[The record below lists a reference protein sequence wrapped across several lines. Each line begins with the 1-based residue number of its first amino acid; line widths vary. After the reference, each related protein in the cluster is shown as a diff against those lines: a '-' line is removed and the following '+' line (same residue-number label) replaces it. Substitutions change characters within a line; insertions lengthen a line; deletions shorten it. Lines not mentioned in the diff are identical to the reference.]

1 MVTWLAALVLAQEGR
16 DGLSA
21 TQIVD
26 MGYSAWYESYMK
38 TRDENTVNMVEANMV
53 YRDALREVNDA
64 AILRLPLSQGDRLFA
79 LRTDLESISND
90 STTVGYFITGGGTI
104 WSLIH
109 SGNAVECETFLQ
121 RTLRG
126 DKLPQRPQSD
136 VWARYR
142 QLRTN
147 VSSKNEGEYRQ
158 GSKQEAQAALQ
169 SLSETIQRTAGR
181 VMNQP
186 QAERER
192 IFAKIYSL
200 LDSSSM

>member
-1 MVTWLAALVLAQEGR
+1 MVTWLAALVLAQDGR
-16 DGLSA
+16 GGLSA

-26 MGYSAWYESYMK
+26 MGYSAWYKSYMR
-38 TRDENTVNMVEANMV
+38 THDENTVNMVEANMI
-53 YRDALREVNDA
+53 YRDALREVNDS
-64 AILRLPLSQGDRLFA
+64 AILRLPLNQGDKFFA
-79 LRTDLESISND
+79 LRKELESISDD

-121 RTLRG
+121 QTLRG

-142 QLRTN
+142 QLRTA
-147 VSSKNEGEYRQ
+147 VSSKSDGEYRQ
-158 GSKQEAQAALQ
+158 GSKREAQAALQ
-169 SLSETIQRTAGR
+169 RLSETIQRTAR
-181 VMNQP
+181 RIMNQP
-186 QAERER
+186 QTERER